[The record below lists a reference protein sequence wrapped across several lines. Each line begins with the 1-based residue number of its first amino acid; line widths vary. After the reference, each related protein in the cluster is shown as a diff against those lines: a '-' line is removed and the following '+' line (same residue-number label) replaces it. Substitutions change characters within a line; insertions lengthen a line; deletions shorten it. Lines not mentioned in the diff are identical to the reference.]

1 MKINNF
7 DAPKLFYQQAKE
19 YLLRYEA
26 EHNLLL
32 GISQALIHSPDR
44 YGNQPYLATVEEE
57 DKIVAIAM
65 ITPPYNFLLS
75 KVENFAAIEMIAQD
89 LYQNKISLP
98 GVSGLTTETEIF
110 AQQWHNLTHQAYE
123 IEMHLRIHQLKQVE
137 PIPKVSGFLRL
148 ATENDRALL
157 FNWYEE
163 FIQEAAPSEP
173 TSIEKTVNYHL
184 GQNHIYLWKNEVPV
198 SMSLATKATQNS
210 SRIGLVYTPP
220 EYRKKGYASACV
232 ASLSQQLL
240 DQGNQTCYLYTD
252 LANSTSN
259 HIYKNIG
266 YKPVCDWNIYQF
278 DAI

>member
-7 DAPKLFYQQAKE
+7 DDPKLFYQQAKE

-32 GISQALIHSPDR
+32 GISQTLIDTPDR
-44 YGNQPYLATVEEE
+44 YGNKPYLATVEEE
-57 DKIVAIAM
+57 NKIVAIAM
-65 ITPPYNFLLS
+65 RTPPYNFLLS

-98 GVSGLTTETEIF
+98 GVSGLTTETEAF
-110 AQQWHNLTHQAYE
+110 TQQWHNLTHHPYR
-123 IEMHLRIHQLKQVE
+123 IKMYLRIHQLQQVKLSQ
-137 PIPKVSGFLRL
+137 KVNGFLCQ
-148 ATENDRALL
+148 ATKSDRAFIL
-157 FNWYEE
+157 NWYNQ

-173 TSIEKTVNYHL
+173 ANIEKTVDYHL
-184 GQNHIYLWKNEVPV
+184 SQNHIYLWKNEVPV

-259 HIYKNIG
+259 RIYKNIG